1 MTATGPSTALVRGI
15 FDTFDMQILA
25 GLDNVSQP
33 LNFYI
38 TFTASLLP
46 SSLWHAVD
54 IYYCTVDIQ
63 LGLGGS

>member
-46 SSLWHAVD
+46 SSFWHAVD